1 VFDGWSSSHRESPR
15 IIPVAPGTFTAPW
28 YQHVLTRWFL
38 HVCSNI
44 LGRKFLENI
53 QVHTRNQT
61 QFVRVAEVKQGALL
75 QRGPKQVWRRPRL
88 WATSVKF
95 FGVFVGCLT
104 IYLVA
109 SAIITTW
116 DHSPQGRVKS
126 SWCSCLMVT
135 WRIHFILHHVALIVY
150 GWMEVEIMC
159 DSLVVLIW
167 CLCPLFQSFC
177 QSERVGSSWL

>member
-1 VFDGWSSSHRESPR
+1 MVLFSSSQRESAMK
-15 IIPVAPGTFTAPW
+15 IPSGTNIHSTMIPTCAHKMVSSCLFQHLGQKISREYPGAQT
-28 YQHVLTRWFL
+28 
-38 HVCSNI
+38 
-44 LGRKFLENI
+44 G
-53 QVHTRNQT
+53 NQT

-75 QRGPKQVWRRPRL
+75 QGGPKQVWRRPRL

-116 DHSPQGRVKS
+116 DHSHQGRVKS
-126 SWCSCLMVT
+126 SWCSCLMVS
-135 WRIHFILHHVALIVY
+135 WRIHFILHHVAVIAY

-167 CLCPLFQSFC
+167 YLCRLFQSFC